1 VLVEGEDLKALIS
14 KKISSLFTPMA
25 GVNVQRVLECVTPR
39 VTPSMNKFL
48 ASDFTKVEVKKALDD
63 MGDLKA
69 SRANGMLAIFYKKF
83 WGTVGD
89 IVVGEV
95 LQVLR
100 GGSIPPEGWNELL
113 LYSSQ
118 RFRTP
123 TV

>member
-1 VLVEGEDLKALIS
+1 
-14 KKISSLFTPMA
+14 MA

-39 VTPSMNKFL
+39 VTPAMNEFL

-69 SRANGMLAIFYKKF
+69 PGANGMPAIFYKKF

-89 IVVGEV
+89 NVVSEV
-95 LQVLR
+95 LQLLR
-100 GGSIPPEGWNELL
+100 GGSIPLEGWNELL